1 MKARYGTALCAV
13 GAAVVA
19 LVWGTPAAHA
29 DETWIAVANSPNREQ
44 LEWVRGRDRTA
55 VMLVVL
61 EQCARLEQADDC
73 RVLAVSTD
81 CIATAWDVAEP
92 LNHVYA
98 VPGTSPEIVRQAAMT
113 AAGPHANDVTV
124 QCTWSGNSV
133 AV

>member
-1 MKARYGTALCAV
+1 MMGRFSTAICAV
-13 GAAVVA
+13 GATVGAT
-19 LVWGTPAAHA
+19 LSGMPAAHA

-44 LEWVRGRDRTA
+44 LEWVRGRDRMA
-55 VMLVVL
+55 VVAVVL

-81 CIATAWDVAEP
+81 CIGTAWDVAEP

-98 VPGTSPEIVRQAAMT
+98 VPGPSPEIVRQASMA

-124 QCTWSGNSV
+124 QCTLSGNSV